1 MNQQRGIALQKKL
14 VQEAVTKLIFS
25 CAKEDVE
32 DLKLGIRSIG
42 KAWKVPENET
52 GEMLSTIEK
61 YRSAM
66 QQVASS
72 GVGELLE
79 AAHPLL
85 QSWTGLESEE
95 VLEDLFNTAVEL
107 DDAEERRRLYDIAM
121 ALVDSRDFLG
131 WIYHTKEEREIAE

>member
-1 MNQQRGIALQKKL
+1 
-14 VQEAVTKLIFS
+14 
-25 CAKEDVE
+25 
-32 DLKLGIRSIG
+32 
-42 KAWKVPENET
+42 
-52 GEMLSTIEK
+52 
-61 YRSAM
+61 M